1 MTNKYSTILIL
12 IFVFQFSVFPQ
23 IKIEKTSKKYSC
35 SCEDKK
41 LVQDYFEQLKS
52 QQEYIAKCEDETEE
66 KRKSMNLPLPKRISH
81 FGLSPVSL
89 AKPNY
94 PEQAKRLKLSG
105 KILVEVITDEK
116 GSVIYS
122 KALNRNSFFTYE
134 SEKAACHSKFRTL
147 QYCGKPVKGRYLILY
162 YFTSN

>member
-1 MTNKYSTILIL
+1 MINKYLTILIL
-12 IFVFQFSVFPQ
+12 TFVFQFSVFSQ
-23 IKIEKTSKKYSC
+23 INIEKAVKKYSC

-41 LVQDYFEQLKS
+41 SVQTYFEQLKS
-52 QQEYIAKCEDETEE
+52 QQEYIAKCEDEIEE

-89 AKPNY
+89 AKPHY
-94 PEQAKRLKLSG
+94 PEQAKRLKLSAR
-105 KILVEVITDEK
+105 ILVEVITDEK

-122 KALNRNSFFTYE
+122 KALNKNSFYTYE
-134 SEKAACHSKFRTL
+134 AEKAACRSKFRTL

-162 YFTSN
+162 NFTSN